1 MIVMYSETI
10 EVPRAGQIR
19 GRGRNIHHLKRGS
32 KVKTINLTSILLAAA
47 LPLSGGGAA
56 WAAEPAAGSARAA
69 EKGSQCDSKGYT
81 PEQYQVFIDEPTGF
95 AFIKTPCGWKFVR
108 RIEPEKLTQAMA
120 LAKR

>member
-1 MIVMYSETI
+1 M
-10 EVPRAGQIR
+10 
-19 GRGRNIHHLKRGS
+19 
-32 KVKTINLTSILLAAA
+32 KTINLTSILLTAA
-47 LPLSGGGAA
+47 LTLSAGGAA
-56 WAAEPAAGSARAA
+56 WAAESQAGSARAA

-108 RIEPEKLTQAMA
+108 RIEPEKLTQAIA